1 MATGPPRNVEIPV
14 KQKCPYMEKCY
25 RKNPIHF
32 SEMSHP
38 HLEKLVIDQLEGA
51 IKVPEDVGF
60 ECSDTSLLMDQLKV
74 LQMVLRKER
83 NKSGSKPSDSKAP
96 TACTASN
103 SNSGAS
109 GSLKDLSALVDRHK
123 QMATQRREGKLKDM
137 DEKAGALF
145 KCSGSNGKSSTDS
158 NKIYTMREELGNLK
172 LAMKRTMEE
181 EDSSQGKERN
191 SNSANADQS
200 ERKKSKTSYD
210 CGEDVQECS
219 QSCESSGSME
229 GKSIIQVYQSC
240 TSARSR
246 DEVRQRAIKMMRRQ
260 GLEVSVVEP
269 GDFALKYALSAPY
282 HLFFTRVQKSKAT
295 YDQQFSITFPEIL
308 DRSLGE
314 IVNSLQINFMV
325 DVGWLCLQ
333 YLLAGQRTDMLIL
346 FGERVDTEK
355 VGLNITMIPV
365 EMPSKFG
372 CHHSKVMVLKYKDD
386 GIRVVVSTANLYSD
400 DWDNRTQGLWIS
412 PHLPP
417 LPESANTSDGES
429 PTGFKKDLERY
440 LSRYRFP
447 VLTEWIWAVRKADFS
462 SVNVFFLASVPGN
475 HKGSEYDFWGHRKL
489 GHVLSKHATLPP
501 NAPEWPI
508 VAQSSSIGSLGP
520 NYESWLLKEVVPSMS
535 RETAKGL
542 KSHPN
547 FQFIYPSVKNYTE
560 SFDCRVGSCCLP
572 YSRQT
577 HSKQEWIESYLYQWK
592 ATRTARSQAMPH
604 IKSYTRFSPDL
615 KRISWFVLTSANLSK
630 AAWGMAR
637 NSHYI
642 MSYEAGVIF
651 IPQSITGSTT
661 FPVQEGE
668 EEGVP
673 VFPIAYDRP
682 LTRYEPGD
690 KPFVTELLYDRN

>member
-1 MATGPPRNVEIPV
+1 MATGPSGNVEIPV
-14 KQKCPYMEKCY
+14 KKKCPYMEKCY

-38 HLEKLVIDQLEGA
+38 HLEKLVIDQLEGV
-51 IKVPEDVGF
+51 IKVPADVGF
-60 ECSDTSLLMDQLKV
+60 ECSDKSLLMDQLKV

-83 NKSGSKPSDSKAP
+83 NNGGSGPSDSEAP
-96 TACTASN
+96 AACTASN
-103 SNSGAS
+103 SNSGA
-109 GSLKDLSALVDRHK
+109 GESLKDKVDRHK
-123 QMATQRREGKLKDM
+123 QTATQRREGKLKDL

-145 KCSGSNGKSSTDS
+145 KSSSSNGKSSADS
-158 NKIYTMREELGNLK
+158 NKIYAMREELGNLK
-172 LAMKRTMEE
+172 LAIERTLEA
-181 EDSSQGKERN
+181 DSSQGKKRN
-191 SNSANADQS
+191 SNSADADQS
-200 ERKKSKTSYD
+200 EKKKSRASYD
-210 CGEDVQECS
+210 CDEDVEECS
-219 QSCESSGSME
+219 QSSQSSGSSK
-229 GKSIIQVYQSC
+229 GKSIFQVYQSC
-240 TSARSR
+240 TSVRSR
-246 DEVRQRAIKMMRRQ
+246 DEVRERAIKMMRQQ

-269 GDFALKYALSAPY
+269 GNFSLKYALSAPY
-282 HLFFTRVQKSKAT
+282 HLFFTRVQKSKDT
-295 YDQQFSITFPEIL
+295 YDQQLSITFPEIL

-346 FGERVDTEK
+346 YGERVDTEK

-365 EMPSKFG
+365 DMASKFG
-372 CHHSKVMVLKYKDD
+372 CHHTKIMMLKYKDD

-400 DWDNRTQGLWIS
+400 DWNNRTQGLWIS

-429 PTGFKKDLERY
+429 PTGFKKDLKRY
-440 LSRYRFP
+440 LSRYRHP
-447 VLTEWIWAVRKADFS
+447 VLTEWICAVQGADFS

-489 GHVLSKHATLPP
+489 GSVLSKHATLPP
-501 NAPEWPI
+501 DAPQWPI

-520 NYESWLLKEVVPSMS
+520 NYESWLLKEIVPSMS

-547 FQFIYPSVKNYTE
+547 FQFIYPSVKNYKE
-560 SFDCRVGSCCLP
+560 SFDLQDGSCCLP
-572 YSRQT
+572 YSLQT

-651 IPQSITGSTT
+651 IPQFITGSTT
-661 FPVQEGE
+661 FPVQDGE

-690 KPFVTELLYDRN
+690 KPFVTELFYGRD